1 MSEKTE
7 LRVINH
13 AVAPRTSGGNPFG
26 DSSQDCLT
34 ILLQM
39 ALDQGDIIHLM
50 SQHANQEADSSFDS
64 SSDYRQLARLAQV
77 DEKTACLIDDQC
89 QRKLGGKQMNMSA
102 CSMYEL
108 ACAWGRLKDSTDGKS
123 IATLLWLVARSR
135 LKCFRK
141 LEAAMVEEL
150 RHRAI
155 KLMVQ
160 PPIENHSAVPKTS
173 IIA

>member
-1 MSEKTE
+1 
-7 LRVINH
+7 
-13 AVAPRTSGGNPFG
+13 
-26 DSSQDCLT
+26 
-34 ILLQM
+34 M
-39 ALDQGDIIHLM
+39 ALEKGDIVHLM
-50 SQHANQEADSSFDS
+50 SQQANQDGDYGFDS
-64 SSDYRQLARLAQV
+64 RSDYRRLARLAQI
-77 DEKTACLIDDQC
+77 DDKTACLIDDQC
-89 QRKLGGKQMNMSA
+89 QRKLGARQSNISG

-123 IATLLWLVARSR
+123 IATLLWIVARSR
-135 LKCFRK
+135 LACFRK

-160 PPIENHSAVPKTS
+160 PPLKDDSTVPRTS